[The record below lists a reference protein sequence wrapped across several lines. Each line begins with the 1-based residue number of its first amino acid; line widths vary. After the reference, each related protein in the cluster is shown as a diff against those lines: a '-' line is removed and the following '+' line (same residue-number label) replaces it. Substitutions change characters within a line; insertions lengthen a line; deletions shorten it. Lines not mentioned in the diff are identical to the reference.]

1 MSMKIPIFEEI
12 LIKEM
17 DDKHLREIISE
28 SRIGMVPTYLNL
40 NNLKKEERDLLILT
54 IEQIILESNIHP
66 LFPYPIYIVSSSP
79 VETIFPWAKNVKD
92 LPGHFFKKIK
102 RPNNKEL
109 QLLNRLYLKVSKIKN
124 QELYKKISTYR
135 ETSVSQKIL
144 YAETKE
150 LHFLELLG
158 ANLLGKQKK

>member
-1 MSMKIPIFEEI
+1 MKIPIFEEI
-12 LIKEM
+12 PIKEM
-17 DDKHLREIISE
+17 DDDNLRLLISE

-40 NNLKKEERDLLILT
+40 NNLKKEERDLLILK
-54 IEQIILESNIHP
+54 IEQIILEFNIHP
-66 LFPYPIYIVSSSP
+66 LFPYPIYIISSSP
-79 VETIFPWAKNVKD
+79 VETIFPWVKNVKD

>member
-1 MSMKIPIFEEI
+1 MKIPIFEEI
-12 LIKEM
+12 PIKEM
-17 DDKHLREIISE
+17 DDDNLRLLISE
-28 SRIGMVPTYLNL
+28 SRIGLVPTYLNL
-40 NNLKKEERDLLILT
+40 NNLKKEERDLLILK
-54 IEQIILESNIHP
+54 IEQIILEFNIHP
-66 LFPYPIYIVSSSP
+66 LFPYPIYIISSSP
-79 VETIFPWAKNVKD
+79 VETIFPWVKNVKD

>member
-1 MSMKIPIFEEI
+1 MKIPIFEEI
-12 LIKEM
+12 PIKEM
-17 DDKHLREIISE
+17 DDDNLRLLISE
-28 SRIGMVPTYLNL
+28 SRIGMVPTDLNL
-40 NNLKKEERDLLILT
+40 NNLKKEERDLLILK
-54 IEQIILESNIHP
+54 IEQIILEFNIHP
-66 LFPYPIYIVSSSP
+66 LFPYPIYIISSSP
-79 VETIFPWAKNVKD
+79 VETIFPWVKNVKD

-150 LHFLELLG
+150 IHFLELLD